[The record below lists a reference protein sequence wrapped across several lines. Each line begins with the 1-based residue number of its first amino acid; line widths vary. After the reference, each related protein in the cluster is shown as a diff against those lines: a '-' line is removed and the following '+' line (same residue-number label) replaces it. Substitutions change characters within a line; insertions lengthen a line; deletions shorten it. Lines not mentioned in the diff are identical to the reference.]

1 MNIIDILNRIK
12 KFYNLQS
19 DKELAEF
26 LGIRPQVLNNW
37 KKRNTI
43 KIEILSERCSEMDLN
58 YLLRGESLYDY
69 QKRKRKLESLVKKI
83 EEIEAENRAL
93 LQKLQELPEE
103 DRRFLEKLILSYSSK

>member
-1 MNIIDILNRIK
+1 MDVKSILERIK
-12 KFYNLQS
+12 KFYNIKE
-19 DKELAEF
+19 DKELAKF
-26 LGIRPQVLNNW
+26 LGVTPQNIYDW
-37 KKRNTI
+37 KKRGTI
-43 KIEILSERCSEMDLN
+43 KIDILLEKCSEMDLN

-103 DRRFLEKLILSYSSK
+103 DRRFLEKLILSYSPK